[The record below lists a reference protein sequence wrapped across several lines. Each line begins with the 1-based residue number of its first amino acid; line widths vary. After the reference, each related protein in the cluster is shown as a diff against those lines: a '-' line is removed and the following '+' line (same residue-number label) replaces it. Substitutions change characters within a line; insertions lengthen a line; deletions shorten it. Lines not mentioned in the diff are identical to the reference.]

1 MAQRKDHSIVPIGPM
16 EVTPVSRSTQVRL
29 DQGDDELYLHETVAR
44 ACNQASSRIYHDT
57 VRTVREDF
65 VRDAAQEAAQAEALG
80 SEGRQL
86 LQGLRQ
92 VYGFHQASSLQN
104 RLDRIQEAEEIYTA
118 SPDPGAPG
126 LLRSAAEGLLNRD
139 RRHRIRSRW

>member
-1 MAQRKDHSIVPIGPM
+1 MVRRNDYSIVPLRPM
-16 EVTPVSRSTQVRL
+16 DVTPLSIGTQIRV
-29 DQGDDELYLHETVAR
+29 DQSDDELYLHETVAR
-44 ACNQASSRIYHDT
+44 TCNQASSRIYHDT

-80 SEGRQL
+80 PEGRQL